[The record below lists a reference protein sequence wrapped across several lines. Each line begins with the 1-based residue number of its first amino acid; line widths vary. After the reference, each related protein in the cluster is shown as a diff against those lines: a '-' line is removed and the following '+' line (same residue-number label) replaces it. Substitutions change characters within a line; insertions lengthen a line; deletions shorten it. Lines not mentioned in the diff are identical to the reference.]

1 MAIINTRLSST
12 NLTSVFTASGQQAV
26 VTMYFCNTTA
36 GNVSVNVFAVN
47 TSDSSAGS
55 EDNQIYS
62 QLEILANDTYISNEK
77 LILDNNDEIEAEA
90 SVPDAITVT
99 VSAIAV

>member
-1 MAIINTRLSST
+1 MAIINTRLTTT
-12 NLTSVFTASGQQAV
+12 NLTSIFTASGQQAV
-26 VTMYFCNTTA
+26 ITMYFCNTTA

-47 TSDSSAGS
+47 TDDSSAGS
-55 EDNQIYS
+55 TDNQIYS
-62 QLEILANDTYISNEK
+62 QLEILANDTYISNER

-90 SVPDAITVT
+90 SVPDAVTVT